1 MIKKV
6 STACWNLSL
15 LLTLLLAGC
24 DGSSAPVAA
33 LPARNLPGAP
43 VKGAAV
49 KTASGLEYY
58 VLDAG
63 GGLAAKPGQTVTV
76 NYTGWLLDGTKFD
89 SSLDRHETFSFPLGA
104 GQVVKGWD
112 EGVVG
117 MRVGEK
123 RKLVVPAALGYGST
137 GAGGGII
144 PPNATLIFD
153 VSLVSTK

>member
-1 MIKKV
+1 MIKKA
-6 STACWNLSL
+6 STGCFCPLL

-24 DGSSAPVAA
+24 GGSSAPVAA
-33 LPARNLPGAP
+33 LPAGNLPGAP

-63 GGLAAKPGQTVTV
+63 DGLAAKSGQTVTV

-112 EGVVG
+112 EGVAG

-123 RKLVVPAALGYGST
+123 RKLIIPAALGYGST
-137 GAGGGII
+137 GAGGGVI
-144 PPNATLIFD
+144 PPNATLVFD
-153 VSLVSTK
+153 VSLVNAK